1 MPPVRI
7 PVAAGAVP
15 PRVCLRHGRPARTM
29 TPMVFLSRPPFWL
42 LVVLILVGW
51 LVYSLIAARARR
63 SVAVPAWPWC
73 GRCDL
78 TRLGRA
84 ALGVLVLLAGLL
96 TAVRLGDSFQG
107 RTALLVLAGTLLTM
121 IAGLVLLVRSTRGAT
136 CGVRV
141 SRDGE
146 WLELRR
152 PHERFLAALREQP
165 APRYP
170 MPAGWTVPA
179 TAAPSAVWAPAPAAA
194 VADRTPPVASPMP
207 TAPGGWTPPSA

>member
-7 PVAAGAVP
+7 PVAAGLVP

-51 LVYSLIAARARR
+51 LAYSFIGARARR
-63 SVAVPAWPWC
+63 SVAVPAWPFC

-78 TRLGRA
+78 IRLARA
-84 ALGVLVLLAGLL
+84 VLGVAVLLAGLL
-96 TAVRLGDSFQG
+96 TAVRLGDALHG
-107 RTALLVLAGTLLTM
+107 TPALLVLAGTLLAM
-121 IAGLVLLVRSTRGAT
+121 FAGLTLLVRSTRAAT
-136 CGVRV
+136 AGVHV

-152 PHERFLAALREQP
+152 PHERFVAALREQP
-165 APRYP
+165 APAYP
-170 MPAGWTVPA
+170 MTGGWTVPA
-179 TAAPSAVWAPAPAAA
+179 AAAPSAIWAPAPAVA
-194 VADRTPPVASPMP
+194 VAERVPPVP
-207 TAPGGWTPPSA
+207 APAPHPSDGWAPPSA